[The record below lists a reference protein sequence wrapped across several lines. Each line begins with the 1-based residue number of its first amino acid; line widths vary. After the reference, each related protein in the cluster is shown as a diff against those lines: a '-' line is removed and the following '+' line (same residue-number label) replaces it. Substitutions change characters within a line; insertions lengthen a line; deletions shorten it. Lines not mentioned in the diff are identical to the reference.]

1 MGLYSQFQT
10 DKDSEK
16 TGVIINYHHF
26 RVRLARAG
34 GANKDFL
41 RVLAAKTKPHRR
53 AIQTETMDPDLAQAI
68 EREVYAETVIL
79 DWETLVD
86 EEKMV
91 YKRGIESPDGGL
103 LDVTV
108 ENLVKTFENLPDLY
122 IDLKNLANT
131 IALFRKDELEEDAKN
146 SSKS

>member
-10 DKDSEK
+10 DKGSEK
-16 TGVIINYHHF
+16 TGIVVDYHHF

-41 RVLAAKTKPHRR
+41 RVLAAKSKPHRR
-53 AIQTETMDPDLAQAI
+53 AIQTETIDPDLAQAL

-86 EEKMV
+86 EENMI
-91 YKRGIESPDGGL
+91 YERGVEAPDGSL
-103 LDVTV
+103 LDVTP
-108 ENLVKTFENLPDLY
+108 ENIVKTFENLPDLFQ
-122 IDLKNLANT
+122 DLKNQANT
-131 IALFRKDELEEDAKN
+131 LALFRKDELEADAKN
-146 SSKS
+146 S